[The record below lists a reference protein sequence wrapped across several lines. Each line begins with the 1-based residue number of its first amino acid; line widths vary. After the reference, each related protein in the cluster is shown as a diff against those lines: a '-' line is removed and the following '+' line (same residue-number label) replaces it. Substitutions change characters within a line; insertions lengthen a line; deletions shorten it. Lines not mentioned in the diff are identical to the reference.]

1 MSVFAEALE
10 EAQGV
15 DLAFD
20 NYREDIRL
28 GHKKIFYSADIC
40 RKVVDDKGVEVV
52 KQQHEKAKQMLI
64 ENRGKLDEIAK
75 YLYEKETI
83 TGEEFMRILTAVPQL
98 PTGAVEQ

>member
-40 RKVVDDKGVEVV
+40 RKVVDDKGVEHSIPPGRRCREPVCASARQG
-52 KQQHEKAKQMLI
+52 KQPRPVQ
-64 ENRGKLDEIAK
+64 R
-75 YLYEKETI
+75 
-83 TGEEFMRILTAVPQL
+83 VP
-98 PTGAVEQ
+98 